1 MIQQIEHSIKNWK
14 YYSIFSVVIT
24 FPLVVWRKT
33 TSFYRWML
41 MTIQKNFIIDPAS
54 KTRSIFWK
62 LSGVKSNGSFRIGA
76 DVYYDAENAR
86 LLTIDDGVWIS
97 SRCTILCHKRDISN
111 YGVGIKY
118 STQPTK
124 VAPVH
129 ICRNAAIGMG
139 SMIMPGVTIGEG
151 AIVGS
156 GSLVTKDVP
165 AWTLVVGRPAKVV
178 KTFNIQK
185 L

>member
-1 MIQQIEHSIKNWK
+1 MAKGIKQSIKSWK
-14 YYSIFSVVIT
+14 YYHIFSGIIT
-24 FPLVVWRKT
+24 FPIVLWKKT
-33 TSFYRWML
+33 GSFFRWTM

-62 LSGVKSNGSFRIGA
+62 LSGVKVNGSFRVGA
-76 DVYYDAENAR
+76 DVYYDAENAK
-86 LLTIDDGVWIS
+86 LLTIEDGVWIS

-111 YGVGIKY
+111 YAVGIKY

-129 ICRNAAIGMG
+129 IGRNAAIGMD

-165 AWTLVVGRPAKVV
+165 AWSLVIGRPAEVI
-178 KTFNIQK
+178 KTFNLPQN
-185 L
+185 